1 MEEHMMKK
9 YLIALVSGILAL
21 VSCSKEQ
28 EPAILDKGSIQAS
41 NIVFDLTINYPV
53 QPEATKAVKTGWTS
67 GDMVYLFF
75 EGESEGYVF
84 VTYDGSSWGFPAMHG
99 HVTFTPGGKTLTA
112 VYLPFRTG
120 ADPVPTYHDD
130 AWHFSTIRYAYYM
143 CAEKVPY
150 AAVNQVDATKVSA
163 TVNMENPDGYVQFFI
178 EDATDQTL
186 YTDAL
191 VPAAVTSVANDGTIT
206 ETTDAGSPL
215 VGYSFAGGKSYS
227 GKLASAS
234 EQFFYVYLSD
244 GKTYFKHLGTPLP
257 SHSAVKLP
265 RLDSGRWFATGA
277 GKGVTINGVTW
288 ATLNAGATYPWE
300 VGSYYTWHRRL
311 SNVPTGWRIPHAT
324 DFTSLTSGTT
334 RYWTSINGVNGY
346 VIVDSDAPNGNFL
359 FLPAAGYVGGG
370 EAKKVGE
377 DGNYWSAGEKDDSYA
392 YDQYFDNS
400 SFNASE
406 NLKTLEFSVRPIQ
419 YTPSANT
426 LDLSALTADSSVE
439 DRTAKD
445 GWTIFGDLRVNKPIF
460 IADGATVT
468 LDDVSIN
475 ANGAWYES
483 ASAGITCLGDATI
496 VLKDGTTNI
505 VKSLDGEYSGIYV
518 PVGKTLTI
526 TGGAA
531 GTGRLTAACTPAQY
545 GICWA
550 CGIGAGYETSC
561 GNIVISG
568 GVITAIGGNSAA
580 GIGSAY
586 GSVGVPGETNS
597 ACGDITITGG
607 TVTATGG
614 ETAPGIGSGDRGV
627 CGDITITNT
636 VTSVTAIKGPG
647 NAPDSIGIGEA
658 GACGTITIGGVVTGR
673 IHESPYTYHP

>member
-1 MEEHMMKK
+1 MMKK
-9 YLIALVSGILAL
+9 YLMTLLSGVLAL
-21 VSCSKEQ
+21 VSCYKE
-28 EPAILDKGSIQAS
+28 ENPAIMDKGGIQAP
-41 NIVFDLTINYPV
+41 NAAYDLVINYPV
-53 QPEATKAVKTGWTS
+53 PPEGATDVKKGWTS

-75 EGESEGYVF
+75 EGESGGYVF
-84 VTYDGSSWGFPAMHG
+84 LTYEGSSWGFPSMHG
-99 HVTFTPGGKTLTA
+99 HVTFTLSGKTLTA
-112 VYLPFRTG
+112 VYLPFRQG
-120 ADPVPTYHDD
+120 SDPVPTYHDG

-143 CAEKVPY
+143 RAEKVPY
-150 AAVNQVDATKVSA
+150 TTTSSVDATKVSA
-163 TVNMENPDGYVQFFI
+163 TINMESPDGYVQFFI

-186 YTDAL
+186 YTDAV
-191 VPAAVTSVANDGTIT
+191 VPTAVTSVANDGTIT
-206 ETTDAGSPL
+206 EKTDAGSPL
-215 VGYSFAGGKSYS
+215 VGYSFSGGKSYS

-234 EQFFYVYLSD
+234 EQSLYVYLSD
-244 GKTYFKHLGTPLP
+244 GETYFEHLGTPLT
-257 SHSAVKLP
+257 SHSATTLP

-277 GKGVTINGVTW
+277 GKGVTINGITW
-288 ATLNAGATYPWE
+288 ATVNAGAACPWE
-300 VGSYYTWHRRL
+300 VGNYYTWHQRTKG
-311 SNVPTGWRIPHAT
+311 VPTGWRIPHAA

-334 RYWTSINGVNGY
+334 RYWTSIKGVNGY
-346 VIVDSDAPNGNFL
+346 VIVDSDTPDGNFL
-359 FLPAAGYVGGG
+359 FLPAAGYIGGG

-377 DGNYWSAGEKDDSYA
+377 DGNYWSAGEKDESYA
-392 YDQYFDNS
+392 YDQYFDHL
-400 SFNASE
+400 SFSASE

-419 YTPSANT
+419 YTPSENT
-426 LDLSALTADSSVE
+426 LDLSAVTAESSDE

-475 ANGAWYES
+475 ANGTWYES

-518 PVGKTLTI
+518 PEGKTLTI
-526 TGGAA
+526 TGGTA

-597 ACGDITITGG
+597 ACGDITINGG
-607 TVTATGG
+607 TVVASGG

-627 CGDITITNT
+627 CGNIIITNK
-636 VTSVTAIKGPG
+636 VKSVTAIKGPG

-673 IHESPYTYHP
+673 IHDSPYTYHP